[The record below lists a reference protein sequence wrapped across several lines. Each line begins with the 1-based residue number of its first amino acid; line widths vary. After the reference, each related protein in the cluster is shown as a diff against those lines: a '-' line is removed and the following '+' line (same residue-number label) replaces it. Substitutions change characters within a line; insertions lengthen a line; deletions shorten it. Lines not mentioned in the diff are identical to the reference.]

1 MRGEGPAHLLKPAR
15 ESAREPLRMQG
26 LDVEEVKLAGK
37 PRVEIVKRTDKTI
50 RYPTEARTLQ
60 QAIDMCVAGDHISI
74 LPGVYNESAVISVD
88 LDLFREGQKGEV
100 CTPQACRMRPCPS
113 KQACLLAFICAALR
127 EICVWI

>member
-1 MRGEGPAHLLKPAR
+1 MRGEGPARLLKQAR
-15 ESAREPLRMQG
+15 ERARAPLSMQG

-113 KQACLLAFICAALR
+113 KQACLLAFICAAFR
-127 EICVWI
+127 EKCVWI